1 MWGLWTPSAGIL
13 AQHPMQAGLR
23 SPICNTTN
31 PVTSLRPPDIWK
43 QISVFLII
51 YVSTLSVHWLTKI
64 NVHLLA
70 GNHKILAAF
79 YPICPRQPQ
88 TGMSLLFL
96 PWVPEVPDHPEN
108 RKKKKKTVSDSLFT
122 HSSCAAQSTN
132 LHVKTLTSI
141 TAGSQFLWA
150 LGQMISLPQEIAH
163 HQNLL
168 QW

>member
-43 QISVFLII
+43 HTSVFLII

-64 NVHLLA
+64 NVHLLT
-70 GNHKILAAF
+70 GNYKILAAF

-108 RKKKKKTVSDSLFT
+108 RKKKKKDSEWFPFYSLFLCCSVHQFARQDT
-122 HSSCAAQSTN
+122 DIYHSWEP
-132 LHVKTLTSI
+132 VP
-141 TAGSQFLWA
+141 
-150 LGQMISLPQEIAH
+150 LGTRP
-163 HQNLL
+163 ND
-168 QW
+168 